1 MTPLTI
7 DNNRIENEGTFTISW
22 RYILSHNSP
31 IAPILWLRSSI
42 TGIFIFWKKCRRFP
56 NFPVSTVKYLIGISN
71 IFKGKRNINNA
82 FFEKKKVSQAFSFMS
97 FVIVPQIFSTA
108 TVQIKHTSEWFSA
121 MIDLSPQFMPRFDV
135 LLCLQ
140 NNPTW
145 PPDKA
150 NVNIASCCNQDLTSF
165 AIQAF
170 GFKNADVS
178 SIMSGCWMFA

>member
-7 DNNRIENEGTFTISW
+7 DNNRVENGGTFTINR
-22 RYILSHNSP
+22 RYILTHNSS

-56 NFPVSTVKYLIGISN
+56 NFPVSTVKYPIGISN
-71 IFKGKRNINNA
+71 IFK
-82 FFEKKKVSQAFSFMS
+82 VSQT
-97 FVIVPQIFSTA
+97 STMHSLRKKSESSVFIYEFRNRATNISMA
-108 TVQIKHTSEWFSA
+108 TVQIKHASEWFSA

-150 NVNIASCCNQDLTSF
+150 NVNIASCCNQDLTSL
-165 AIQAF
+165 AIQPF

>member
-7 DNNRIENEGTFTISW
+7 DNNRVENEGTFTISW
-22 RYILSHNSP
+22 PYILSDNNP
-31 IAPILWLRSSI
+31 IAPVLWLRSSI

-71 IFKGKRNINNA
+71 IFKGSRTSTMHSLRKKSESSIFIYEFHNHATNI
-82 FFEKKKVSQAFSFMS
+82 SM
-97 FVIVPQIFSTA
+97 A
-108 TVQIKHTSEWFSA
+108 TVQIKHASEWFSA
-121 MIDLSPQFMPRFDV
+121 MIDLSPQ
-135 LLCLQ
+135 

-150 NVNIASCCNQDLTSF
+150 NLNIASCCNQDLTSF

-178 SIMSGCWMFA
+178 SIMSGCWMFALNR